1 MATPV
6 KNISK
11 KLSAA
16 LTKFAATAQFVTI
29 TDPASYQQAYHILTQ
44 VQKVR
49 RDIEQHYQQIK
60 ALNNSFRRG
69 LFDMEKAHLE
79 KIQPAEDFLKRQIL
93 QYERLPASTTVDGN
107 LETVTLPEN
116 VQQRDHKSVVVEDLQ
131 ALVQAVAAGDL
142 PLEMLTPN
150 LSALRKMLRQRGALF
165 SVPGCAVKTKTIIV
179 TTSPQ

>member
-1 MATPV
+1 
-6 KNISK
+6 
-11 KLSAA
+11 
-16 LTKFAATAQFVTI
+16 
-29 TDPASYQQAYHILTQ
+29 
-44 VQKVR
+44 
-49 RDIEQHYQQIK
+49 
-60 ALNNSFRRG
+60 
-69 LFDMEKAHLE
+69 MEKAHLE

-150 LSALRKMLRQRGALF
+150 LSALRKMLRQRGELF
-165 SVPGCAVKTKTIIV
+165 SVPGCAVKTKNIIV
-179 TTSPQ
+179 TTSPK